1 MGPCIK
7 CHERWVSMKAA
18 HCTGCHQMF
27 KSVSGFDKHRVGMK
41 CNDPDD
47 LGMQMD
53 ERGFYFA
60 PRPCGLEKISK
71 RGLS

>member
-1 MGPCIK
+1 
-7 CHERWVSMKAA
+7 
-18 HCTGCHQMF
+18 MF